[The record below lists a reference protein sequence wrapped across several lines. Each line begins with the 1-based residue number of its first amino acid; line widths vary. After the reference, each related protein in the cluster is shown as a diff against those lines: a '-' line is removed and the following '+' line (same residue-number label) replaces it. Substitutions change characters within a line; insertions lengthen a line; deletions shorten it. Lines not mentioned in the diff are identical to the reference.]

1 MIITNV
7 SISTMAAPL
16 GKPAN
21 GISKET
27 LDSLTPKDVESFSFI
42 VDHVIGEKKIKT
54 NVFLPGSSRPKE
66 EIMIA
71 KAFESC
77 TFKAVAS
84 CLAGIVRLTNHN
96 WVVGCFGFNTSFRQC
111 FSQYPTVVQ
120 RDGEKKEMIDK
131 RINSQTIPS
140 APTSTSSTIG
150 LGTSTRFLSKTG
162 Y

>member
-84 CLAGIVRLTNHN
+84 CLAGIVQLTIIIG
-96 WVVGCFGFNTSFRQC
+96 WLVVLDLTALSDSVLVNIPLSSRETEK
-111 FSQYPTVVQ
+111 
-120 RDGEKKEMIDK
+120 EKK
-131 RINSQTIPS
+131 
-140 APTSTSSTIG
+140 
-150 LGTSTRFLSKTG
+150 
-162 Y
+162 